1 MQNHTE
7 RIDSSDGRTSLY
19 LRRWEPSG
27 APRAV
32 VQIAHGMV
40 EFIDRYDR
48 FASVLADEGIVVYGH
63 DHLGHGYSVVD
74 KSDWGFFAENYGNR
88 CVLEDMFTVQ
98 HLIRERHPDL
108 PYFLLG
114 HSMGSF
120 LVRQYLH
127 TFPEDRF
134 SGVIILGTGMQ
145 PQWLLS
151 LGYVIS
157 KLTKSIKGARHRS
170 PFLTKLSLGSNN
182 KFFKPNRTACDWLT
196 RDEAIAL
203 LGKLSSDDA
212 FRAQFEKDPAT
223 ALQKIGFGAD
233 DVAALPA
240 DAKAALPLPPKEQFG
255 EALKEIRE
263 AGFSDHVCIVVP
275 LLKATYGDRKE

>member
-1 MQNHTE
+1 K
-7 RIDSSDGRTSLY
+7 GRAFALASKWSEQGAAGEDAQ
-19 LRRWEPSG
+19 RRTRLGQHRYSEATPACGLEPPYGPSVCPTVASELLVSPSG
-27 APRAV
+27 MPVRHA
-32 VQIAHGMV
+32 AHPLQG
-40 EFIDRYDR
+40 
-48 FASVLADEGIVVYGH
+48 
-63 DHLGHGYSVVD
+63 
-74 KSDWGFFAENYGNR
+74 K
-88 CVLEDMFTVQ
+88 
-98 HLIRERHPDL
+98 HP
-108 PYFLLG
+108 
-114 HSMGSF
+114 M
-120 LVRQYLH
+120 
-127 TFPEDRF
+127 
-134 SGVIILGTGMQ
+134 
-145 PQWLLS
+145 
-151 LGYVIS
+151 
-157 KLTKSIKGARHRS
+157 
-170 PFLTKLSLGSNN
+170 NN
-182 KFFKPNRTACDWLT
+182 GKLT